1 MGIRDNFRKIREF
14 QKKKNLEVKMNREVV
29 RQSIVE
35 TNFYKE
41 YSSFVVGLRGKLNDL
56 LVKEENT
63 EVVFRPVGTDNA
75 KYFERAMIDKEFTTI
90 YHIRRT
96 AGGEYAF
103 KQKSL
108 TDSIEKMGIDDFME
122 G

>member
-1 MGIRDNFRKIREF
+1 MGIRENFNKIVDF
-14 QKKKNLEVKMNREVV
+14 QRKKNLEVKLNREVV
-29 RQSIVE
+29 NQSIVE

-41 YSSFVVGLRGKLNDL
+41 YSSFVVGLRRKLSDL
-56 LVKEENT
+56 LVIEENT
-63 EVVFRPVGTDNA
+63 EVVFRPVGMDNA
-75 KYFERAMIDKEFTTI
+75 KYFERVMMDKEFTSV

-103 KQKSL
+103 KQKTLS
-108 TDSIEKMGIDDFME
+108 DSIEKVGLDDFME